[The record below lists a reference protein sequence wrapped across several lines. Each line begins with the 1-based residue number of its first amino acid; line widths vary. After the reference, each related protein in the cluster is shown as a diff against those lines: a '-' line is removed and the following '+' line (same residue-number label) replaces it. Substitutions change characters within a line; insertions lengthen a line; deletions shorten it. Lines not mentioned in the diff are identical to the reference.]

1 MHPSDDPSL
10 PALEADPPRP
20 RPWLRRL
27 GRVGLGTLGG
37 AGLGLAYALLGAC
50 PDGNCHA
57 TSNPAMLIVLG
68 ALIGGVAATRTP

>member
-1 MHPSDDPSL
+1 MT
-10 PALEADPPRP
+10 ALEADSPPP

-50 PDGNCHA
+50 PGGSCHI
-57 TSNPAMLIVLG
+57 TSNPGLLVVLG
-68 ALIGGVAATRTP
+68 ALVGGFAATRTP